1 MTLARTV
8 AWAKSPHCKEEQS
21 IMPDTARILGI
32 DVAKAQLDLADP
44 SGTTTQRIANTA
56 AAIAALADELV
67 RDPPALIVVEATGG
81 YEMPLVSALQQARLP
96 VAVINPRQARDFAR
110 ASGQLAKTDAID
122 ARILAQFGTALHPA
136 PLPPTDPSQ
145 AALAALVAR
154 RRQLVDMLIAER
166 NRLEHAT
173 AAIQDW
179 INEHLA
185 MLKTQ
190 LARTDAA
197 IALTVEASPDLQ
209 RRREIL
215 TSVKG
220 VGPLTAAVLLAE
232 LPELGT
238 IGHKQIAALVG
249 VAPIN
254 HDSGTQRGQR
264 HIGGGRPSVRCA
276 LYMAT
281 LVAVRHNPTIHAFY
295 RRLRDG
301 GKRSKVALVAAMR
314 KLISILNALVRDNR
328 TWQPTSQDGC

>member
-1 MTLARTV
+1 
-8 AWAKSPHCKEEQS
+8 
-21 IMPDTARILGI
+21 MPNPTRILGI

-44 SGTTTQRIANTA
+44 SGTTTRRIANTA
-56 AAIAALADELV
+56 LAIAALVDELV
-67 RDPPALIVVEATGG
+67 RDPPSLIVVEATGG
-81 YEMPLVSALQQARLP
+81 YEMALVSALQQARLP

-110 ASGQLAKTDAID
+110 ASGRLAKTDAID
-122 ARILAQFGTALHPA
+122 ARILAQFGAALHPA
-136 PLPPTDPSQ
+136 PLPPIDPSQ
-145 AALAALVAR
+145 TALAALVAR

-166 NRLEHAT
+166 NRLEHA
-173 AAIQDW
+173 ADAIQGW
-179 INEHLA
+179 INDHIA

-190 LARTDAA
+190 LAQTDAA
-197 IALTVEASPDLQ
+197 IALTVEASADLH

-232 LPELGT
+232 LPELGA

-264 HIGGGRPSVRCA
+264 HIAGGRPSVRCA

-281 LVAVRHNPTIHAFY
+281 LVAVRYNPTIKAFY
-295 RRLRDG
+295 RRLRDS
-301 GKRSKVALVAAMR
+301 GKRAKVALVAAMR

-328 TWQPTSQDGC
+328 TWQPALQDGC

>member
-1 MTLARTV
+1 
-8 AWAKSPHCKEEQS
+8 
-21 IMPDTARILGI
+21 
-32 DVAKAQLDLADP
+32 
-44 SGTTTQRIANTA
+44 
-56 AAIAALADELV
+56 
-67 RDPPALIVVEATGG
+67 
-81 YEMPLVSALQQARLP
+81 
-96 VAVINPRQARDFAR
+96 
-110 ASGQLAKTDAID
+110 
-122 ARILAQFGTALHPA
+122 
-136 PLPPTDPSQ
+136 
-145 AALAALVAR
+145 
-154 RRQLVDMLIAER
+154 MLIAER

>member
-1 MTLARTV
+1 
-8 AWAKSPHCKEEQS
+8 
-21 IMPDTARILGI
+21 MPNTARILGI

-44 SGTTTQRIANTA
+44 SGATTRRITNTA
-56 AAIAALADELV
+56 AAIATLSDELA

-81 YEMPLVSALQQARLP
+81 YEMPLVSALQHARLP

-110 ASGQLAKTDAID
+110 ASGRLAKTDAID
-122 ARILAQFGTALHPA
+122 ARILAQFGSALHPA
-136 PLPPTDPSQ
+136 PLPPIDPSQ
-145 AALAALVAR
+145 AALTALVAR

-166 NRLEHAT
+166 NRLEHA
-173 AAIQDW
+173 APAIRGW
-179 INEHLA
+179 IDEHLA

-190 LARTDAA
+190 LAQADAA
-197 IALTVEASPDLQ
+197 IALTVEASPALQ
-209 RRREIL
+209 RRQEIL

-220 VGPLTAAVLLAE
+220 VGRLTAAVLLAE

-281 LVAVRHNPTIHAFY
+281 LVAVRYNPTLQAFY
-295 RRLRDG
+295 RRLRDS
-301 GKRSKVALVAAMR
+301 GKRSKVALVASMR

-328 TWQPTSQDGC
+328 TWQPASQDGC